1 MEAARK
7 NRVKQFVID
16 GEAVVLGVDGFTSI
30 GGSAEMQCYSMG
42 TCGLGTTAFLIRN
55 NRTRPQLKRMV
66 RYFFDFRS
74 HGAFSRDDE
83 GSELSDTDAAHE
95 EALNALSDALPEIV
109 IQGATDQ
116 NFVIEVR
123 DDLGPV
129 LEVAAVMR
137 SIIFRKQ

>member
-1 MEAARK
+1 
-7 NRVKQFVID
+7 VLFD
-16 GEAVVLGVDGFTSI
+16 GHMWPRDHR
-30 GGSAEMQCYSMG
+30 
-42 TCGLGTTAFLIRN
+42 IRN
-55 NRTRPQLKRMV
+55 NGTRPQLKGMV
-66 RYFFDFRS
+66 RYFFDFRC

-83 GSELSDTDAAHE
+83 GSELPDTEAAHE

-129 LEVAAVMR
+129 LEVAAVLR

>member
-1 MEAARK
+1 VEAARK

-129 LEVAAVMR
+129 LEVAAVLR